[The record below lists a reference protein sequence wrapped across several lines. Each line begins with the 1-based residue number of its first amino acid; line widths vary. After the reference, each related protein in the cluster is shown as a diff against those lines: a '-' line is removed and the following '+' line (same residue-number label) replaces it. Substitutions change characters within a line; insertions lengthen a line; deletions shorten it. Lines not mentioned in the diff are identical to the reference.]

1 MNKLSFIFIVFLFVL
16 LSHNANSH
24 QGLKATGIL
33 SLLGNKPEF
42 YEEEVRSR
50 LESMDCL
57 VSLRIEEDVLDQV
70 KRFVGRNKAA
80 TLEILKRT
88 ENYFPLIDR
97 IFTENNLPTDLKY
110 LTIVESALQ
119 LDAKSYVGAA
129 GIWQLMPATARIL
142 KLRVDAKV
150 DQRLDPVLATQAA
163 ALYFK
168 NLYAMFNDW
177 SLVIAAY
184 NCGEYKVKDL
194 LESSKATDFWGIKK
208 LLPRQTQL
216 FVPAFIGA
224 SYFMKYYPEHNIVP
238 VIEEFPDEK
247 ITFAKIYKEVNLRDL
262 FKKTSIKK
270 ELFLSLNPSYKR
282 FSIPGLNS
290 GSSVSL
296 PDSLMVEFVDYYRF
310 QNKFNPV
317 LDEARLME
325 DAMPDHEIISFNRPF
340 IFSPDNISIQNPS
353 SINLAFE
360 SASIKDIKKQTDYK
374 KDSNQQLLRHL
385 VKTRESLSEIAD
397 FYQVELEDLLSWNE
411 LNPSKELLTGT
422 VLKIYPSKSNVLGLE
437 PSLSKD

>member
-1 MNKLSFIFIVFLFVL
+1 MDIVRF
-16 LSHNANSH
+16 
-24 QGLKATGIL
+24 
-33 SLLGNKPEF
+33 LGNRPEF

-57 VSLRIEEDVLDQV
+57 VSFKIEEDVMDQV
-70 KRFVGRNKAA
+70 KRFIGRNRTS
-80 TLEILKRT
+80 TLEILRRT

-97 IFTENNLPTDLKY
+97 IFTENDLPTDLKY

-163 ALYFK
+163 AQYFK
-168 NLYAMFNDW
+168 TLYRMFNDW

-194 LESSKATDFWGIKK
+194 LESSNATDFWGIKK

-238 VIEEFPDEK
+238 LIEEFPEDK
-247 ITFAKIYKEVNLRDL
+247 ITFAKIFKEVNLRDL
-262 FKKTSIKK
+262 FKKTGIKK
-270 ELFLSLNPSYKR
+270 ELFMSLNPSYRKLV
-282 FSIPGLNS
+282 IPGLQS

-310 QNKFNPV
+310 QNKFNPI
-317 LDEARLME
+317 LDEARILAGDE
-325 DAMPDHEIISFNRPF
+325 FAPDHEIISFNRPF
-340 IFSPDNISIQNPS
+340 IFAPDNIALQKANSIQ
-353 SINLAFE
+353 LDFE
-360 SASIKDIKKQTDYK
+360 SSNIKDIKQETDYK
-374 KDSNQQLLRHL
+374 ANTDKNIILHL
-385 VKTRESLSEIAD
+385 VKTRESLAEIAD
-397 FYQVELEDLLSWNE
+397 LYQVDLEQLIDWNA
-411 LNPSKELLTGT
+411 LNPGKTLLTGT
-422 VLKIYPSKSNVLGLE
+422 VLKIRASGNKTQEIVTSLG
-437 PSLSKD
+437 KN

>member
-1 MNKLSFIFIVFLFVL
+1 MNKLSSIFIVFLFVL

-194 LESSKATDFWGIKK
+194 LESSKATDFGELKSFYHAK
-208 LLPRQTQL
+208 HNSLYRLLL
-216 FVPAFIGA
+216 A
-224 SYFMKYYPEHNIVP
+224 P
-238 VIEEFPDEK
+238 V
-247 ITFAKIYKEVNLRDL
+247 TL
-262 FKKTSIKK
+262 
-270 ELFLSLNPSYKR
+270 
-282 FSIPGLNS
+282 
-290 GSSVSL
+290 
-296 PDSLMVEFVDYYRF
+296 
-310 QNKFNPV
+310 
-317 LDEARLME
+317 
-325 DAMPDHEIISFNRPF
+325 
-340 IFSPDNISIQNPS
+340 
-353 SINLAFE
+353 
-360 SASIKDIKKQTDYK
+360 
-374 KDSNQQLLRHL
+374 
-385 VKTRESLSEIAD
+385 
-397 FYQVELEDLLSWNE
+397 
-411 LNPSKELLTGT
+411 
-422 VLKIYPSKSNVLGLE
+422 
-437 PSLSKD
+437 

>member
-1 MNKLSFIFIVFLFVL
+1 VDSADPFEGPESQIRNDCYW
-16 LSHNANSH
+16 
-24 QGLKATGIL
+24 
-33 SLLGNKPEF
+33 LGNKPEF

-57 VSLRIEEDVLDQV
+57 VTLKIEDDVIDQV
-70 KRFVGRNKAA
+70 KRFVGRNKTA

-119 LDAKSYVGAA
+119 LDAKSHVGAA

-142 KLRVDAKV
+142 KLRVDSKV

-184 NCGEYKVKDL
+184 NCGEYRVKDL
-194 LESSKATDFWGIKK
+194 IESSKATDFWGIKK

-224 SYFMKYYPEHNIVP
+224 SYFMKYHPDHNIIP
-238 VIEEFPDEK
+238 VVEEFPDQK

-262 FKKTSIKK
+262 FKKTGIKK

-282 FSIPGLNS
+282 FVIPGLSS

-317 LDEARLME
+317 LDEARVMD
-325 DAMPDHEIISFNRPF
+325 DAMPDHEVISFNRPF
-340 IFSPDNISIQNPS
+340 IFAPDNISIQNTS
-353 SINLAFE
+353 TINLAFE
-360 SASIKDIKKQTDYK
+360 SASIKDIKTQTDYK
-374 KDSNQQLLRHL
+374 AVEDHKIIRHL

-397 FYQVELEDLLSWNE
+397 RYQVDLEELLSWNE
-411 LNPSKELLTGT
+411 LNPAKELLAGT
-422 VLKIYPSKSNVLGLE
+422 VIKIKPANTKISNAE
-437 PSLSKD
+437 LSMSNE